1 VSYCRFID
9 DPAQIAELEGQRY
22 IVLRPV
28 GAVAAAY
35 RDLRRAVG
43 TALHGRPAPCPAEP
57 HVTLA
62 GVGERAAVERLQ
74 ELVAQWAKHVTP
86 LRLEI
91 ERLSVFPAP
100 FQTIIVQIRRTPELF
115 DALSSLRRCV
125 SDEGLHDLA
134 TVSPEEW
141 IFHMSVAYCSKLP
154 AAEWDEVVTA
164 VETIPVSAAAEVVAA
179 VEVVAF
185 DDRQE
190 YSGGVIDLRAA
201 TDAGSTDFTALSGL
215 SADRT

>member
-22 IVLRPV
+22 VVLRPI

-35 RDLRRAVG
+35 RDVRRAVG

-62 GVGERAAVERLQ
+62 GVGERADVPRLQ
-74 ELVAQWAKHVTP
+74 ALVAEWATHVTP

-91 ERLSVFPAP
+91 ERVGVFPAP
-100 FQTIIVQIRRTPELF
+100 FQIIIVQIRRTPELF

-125 SDEGLHDLA
+125 SGEGLHEVA
-134 TVSPEEW
+134 AVSPEEW
-141 IFHMSVAYCSKLP
+141 VFHMSVAYCSKLS
-154 AAEWDEVVTA
+154 AAEWDDVVTA
-164 VETIPVSAAAEVVAA
+164 VEQIAVAPATEVVAA
-179 VEVVAF
+179 VELVAF

-190 YSGGVIDLRAA
+190 YSGGVIELRAA
-201 TDAGSTDFTALSGL
+201 ADGGGADLTALSGL
-215 SADRT
+215 SSDRT

>member
-1 VSYCRFID
+1 MSYCRFID
-9 DPAQIAELEGQRY
+9 DPAQIAELEGQRFV
-22 IVLRPV
+22 VLRPV

-35 RDLRRAVG
+35 RDVQRAVG

-62 GVGERAAVERLQ
+62 AVGERAAVQRLQ
-74 ELVAQWAKHVTP
+74 ELVAEWAKHVTP
-86 LRLEI
+86 LRLEV

-100 FQTIIVQIRRTPELF
+100 FQTVIAQIRRTPELF
-115 DALSSLRRCV
+115 GALSSLRRCV
-125 SDEGLHDLA
+125 GDEGLHDLA
-134 TVSPEEW
+134 AVSSEEW
-141 IFHMSVAYCSKLP
+141 VFHMSVAYCSRLP
-154 AAEWDEVVTA
+154 AAEWDDVVTT
-164 VETIPVSAAAEVVAA
+164 VETMHVAPAAEVVTA

-190 YSGGVIDLRAA
+190 YSGGVIELRAA
-201 TDAGSTDFTALSGL
+201 ADAIGKDLTARRGL